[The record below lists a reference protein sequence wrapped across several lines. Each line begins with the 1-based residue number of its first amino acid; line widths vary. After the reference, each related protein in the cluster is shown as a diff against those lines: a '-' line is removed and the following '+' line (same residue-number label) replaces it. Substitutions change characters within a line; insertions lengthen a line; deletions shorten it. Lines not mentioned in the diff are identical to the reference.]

1 MSIQRRDETAWQM
14 KLLALRT
21 HGLLLSS
28 YNHSHGTICT
38 KKSHRLLLT
47 SSVIKCHKHYM
58 LWKNV
63 TGSCNLLPEYSGTA
77 LPLVLHALRVQDF
90 L

>member
-58 LWKNV
+58 LWKMSQVNV
-63 TGSCNLLPEYSGTA
+63 TCYRNTVAQLCHWYYM
-77 LPLVLHALRVQDF
+77 R
-90 L
+90 